1 MTAESKHEQPEKGY
15 FLSFLFKSVFKE
27 RIYLEDITFDI
38 QFPKVTQEKMHVS
51 GAVTN
56 IKTSLDCF

>member
-38 QFPKVTQEKMHVS
+38 QFPKVTQEKNARLRSSH
-51 GAVTN
+51 
-56 IKTSLDCF
+56 